1 MCIYS
6 IRKDTNKLTIDWFN
20 DSENQPPE
28 DVWIERIAIHLE
40 GVHTRY
46 FHDQK
51 AMWHKSPKQHKDMF
65 VLCLLGMMSVSSA
78 VSV

>member
-6 IRKDTNKLTIDWFN
+6 IRKDTNKLSIDWFN

-51 AMWHKSPKQHKDMF
+51 AMWHKHYNDCWIDVVFEIWLQES
-65 VLCLLGMMSVSSA
+65 
-78 VSV
+78 